1 MCCDQWCFIMSQTLL
16 EIDELLKYL
25 DHAEN
30 ELQNAEALGADPE
43 TLALQLAQHK
53 VGFSRTANSIGTF
66 VSRLIC
72 KAQSQV
78 QIGDLTARHLKN

>member
-1 MCCDQWCFIMSQTLL
+1 LASLYLGHPVCYNFMFELLYLLYFTISIVIRVQTLL

-30 ELQNAEALGADPE
+30 ELNSAESISPDPE

-53 VGFSRTANSIGTF
+53 VTF
-66 VSRLIC
+66 IFFTQL
-72 KAQSQV
+72 
-78 QIGDLTARHLKN
+78 